1 MCQNVNMKRN
11 VNMNWNLGMYV
22 GIYVWICAGMYVRMG
37 IGNTVCWVGLGMWY
51 FWYYCGWEAL
61 VDLECL
67 CELICV
73 LRHWW
78 WFLISTFWFLISHNH
93 DFWFWGFWSS
103 DFTDVIFD
111 IWTLIFDIS
120 QPWFLVLVRLN
131 KRLNDLYCICVVGGM
146 FFLLFLFW
154 IIFWRRTLCN
164 RLLVFVCGKNKYLW
178 IFLDIYEYFCIFMS
192 FQWMALIC
200 SKMVG
205 DFYMILKGRADFKGW
220 VRGRKDGEE

>member
-1 MCQNVNMKRN
+1 MYVRIYVYMLEFKYVCQNVNMKRN

-93 DFWFWGFWSS
+93 DFWFWL
-103 DFTDVIFD
+103 D
-111 IWTLIFDIS
+111 
-120 QPWFLVLVRLN
+120 
-131 KRLNDLYCICVVGGM
+131 
-146 FFLLFLFW
+146 W
-154 IIFWRRTLCN
+154 IKDWMIYI
-164 RLLVFVCGKNKYLW
+164 VFVLLGEC
-178 IFLDIYEYFCIFMS
+178 F
-192 FQWMALIC
+192 
-200 SKMVG
+200 
-205 DFYMILKGRADFKGW
+205 FYYSSSELFSDEGLCVIDC
-220 VRGRKDGEE
+220 